1 MEESV
6 VRTMSKRTVRSQQIS
21 EEGRWEQQQRLE
33 LRTEEEE
40 VVVTR
45 RGAESEPVFRTPEQ
59 KKFTDLEWRYRYL

>member
-45 RGAESEPVFRTPEQ
+45 RGAGSEPVFRTPEQ
-59 KKFTDLEWRYRYL
+59 KKFTDLEWRYL

>member
-45 RGAESEPVFRTPEQ
+45 RGAKSEPVFRTPEQ
-59 KKFTDLEWRYRYL
+59 KKFTDLEWRFL